1 MGLTEAEL
9 AERLGKLV
17 TAHRYRHSI
26 GVMNMAVQLAERY
39 GVDMDKARIAGLLH
53 DCARDLPQDVVLKLA
68 EQWHVVFDEIERAEP
83 KLIHGPLG
91 AEYAR
96 RQFEIEDPE
105 ILDAIRFH
113 VTGRERMTPLEKI
126 VYVADCIE
134 LGRAYKGVSDIRRA
148 VKSNLDVALTMA
160 QNQKLGYLIK
170 RSGLIHPRAVV
181 ARNSVLLSL
190 RGTEKGKDV
199 E

>member
-1 MGLTEAEL
+1 
-9 AERLGKLV
+9 
-17 TAHRYRHSI
+17 
-26 GVMNMAVQLAERY
+26 MNMAVQLAERY

-113 VTGRERMTPLEKI
+113 VTGREHMTPLEKI